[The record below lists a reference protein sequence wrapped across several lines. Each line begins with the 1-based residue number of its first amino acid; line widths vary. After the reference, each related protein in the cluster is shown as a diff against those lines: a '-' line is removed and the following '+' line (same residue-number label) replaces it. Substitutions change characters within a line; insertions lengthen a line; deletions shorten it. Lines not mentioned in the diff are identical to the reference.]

1 MKRLQLGLFAV
12 IAISAM
18 SGCSGI
24 SPGGDEEA
32 VLIEKP
38 WIFGHGG
45 VDMTPV
51 SSGNEWVAGTTDAVK
66 FKITPIRYT
75 EEFDNLMT
83 SDNNPVT
90 FSVYITLQ
98 VQKGKTP
105 ILYKGWGDKWYE
117 NSLQSQVCTMVR
129 DKSSPFKMFDLTT
142 KREISSQIEKDITS
156 SITSLITSI
165 KDKEG
170 NSMPVTLVNVAVGAI
185 TPPKEVIEETSKTAA
200 QNQAKLTQDAR
211 IAVEQSRKKADVEK
225 GLADLAYIQ
234 TTGMTMDQ
242 YLRLRELE
250 IRKETVE
257 IARDGKQPL
266 TLSVI
271 MGQGQNVT
279 PTVQVGK

>member
-1 MKRLQLGLFAV
+1 MKRTSIWLFAAMA
-12 IAISAM
+12 IASLTR
-18 SGCSGI
+18 CSGI
-24 SPGGDEEA
+24 SPSGDEEA

-45 VDMTPV
+45 VDETPV
-51 SSGNEWVAGTTDAVK
+51 SSGNEWVAISTDAIK
-66 FKITPIRYT
+66 FKITPAKYT

-98 VQKGKTP
+98 AQKGKTP

-117 NSLQSQVCTMVR
+117 NSLQAQIRTMVR
-129 DKSSPFKMFDLTT
+129 DKASPFKMFDLTT
-142 KREISSQIEKDITS
+142 KR
-156 SITSLITSI
+156 
-165 KDKEG
+165 
-170 NSMPVTLVNVAVGAI
+170 
-185 TPPKEVIEETSKTAA
+185 SKTAA

-225 GLADLAYIQ
+225 ANADIAY
-234 TTGMTMDQ
+234 METMHFTPDQ

-250 IRKETVE
+250 IRKETIE
-257 IARDGKQPL
+257 IAKDGKQPL
-266 TLSVI
+266 SLNVI

-279 PTVQVGK
+279 PTVSVSK

>member
-1 MKRLQLGLFAV
+1 MKRTSIWLFAAMA
-12 IAISAM
+12 IASLT
-18 SGCSGI
+18 GCSGI
-24 SPGGDEEA
+24 SPSGDEEA

-45 VDMTPV
+45 VDETPV
-51 SSGNEWVAGTTDAVK
+51 SSGNEWVAISTDAIK
-66 FKITPIRYT
+66 FKITPAKYT

-98 VQKGKTP
+98 AQKGKTP

-117 NSLQSQVCTMVR
+117 NSLQAQIRTMVR
-129 DKSSPFKMFDLTT
+129 DKASPFKMFDLTT
-142 KREISSQIEKDITS
+142 KREISSQIEQDLTKTINL
-156 SITSLITSI
+156 LIASI
-165 KDKEG
+165 KDKDG
-170 NSMPVTLVNVAVGAI
+170 KSMPINLINVAVGAI
-185 TPPKEVIEETSKTAA
+185 TPPKEVIDETSKTAA

-225 GLADLAYIQ
+225 ANADIAY
-234 TTGMTMDQ
+234 METMHFTPDQ

-250 IRKETVE
+250 IRKETIE
-257 IARDGKQPL
+257 IAKDGKQPL
-266 TLSVI
+266 SLNVI

-279 PTVQVGK
+279 PTVSVSK

>member
-1 MKRLQLGLFAV
+1 MKRLKLGLFAAMA
-12 IAISAM
+12 IASLA
-18 SGCSGI
+18 GCSGV

-38 WIFGHGG
+38 WIWGHGG
-45 VDMTPV
+45 VDDEPV
-51 SSGNEWVAGTTDAVK
+51 TSGNSWVALSTDAVK
-66 FKITPIRYT
+66 FKITPAKYT

-117 NSLQSQVCTMVR
+117 NSLQAQVRTMVR
-129 DKSSPFKMFDLTT
+129 DKASPFKMFDLTT
-142 KREISSQIEKDITS
+142 KREISSTIEQDLTKNIN
-156 SITSLITSI
+156 SLITSI
-165 KDKEG
+165 KDKDG
-170 NSMPVTLVNVAVGAI
+170 KSLPVTLINVAVGAI
-185 TPPKEVIEETSKTAA
+185 TPPKEVIDETSKTAA

-211 IAVEQSRKKADVEK
+211 IAVEQSRKKADIEK
-225 GLADLAYIQ
+225 ANADIAYMQ
-234 TTGMTMDQ
+234 TMNFTPDQ

-250 IRKETVE
+250 IRKETIE
-257 IARDGKQPL
+257 LAKDGKAPL
-266 TLSVI
+266 SLNVI
-271 MGQGQNVT
+271 MGQGQNIT